1 VEKLIITAAI
11 TGVSTVP
18 SLSPYL
24 PIPPKQIADSAIE
37 AAEAGAAE
45 INLSTIAIHMDRH
58 VRVGLGDNIYI
69 NIKKGVLAKSNAQW
83 AEKVVQLAEILNRE
97 VATPDDDRG
106 LLLLK
111 GKDKVNF

>member
-1 VEKLIITAAI
+1 MEKLIITAAI
-11 TGVSTVP
+11 IGASTIP

-24 PIPPKQIADSAIE
+24 PIPPKQIVDSAIE

-45 INLSTIAIHMDRH
+45 INLSPIAIHMDRH

-69 NIKKGVLAKSNAQW
+69 KIKKGVLAKSNAQLGG
-83 AEKVVQLAEILNRE
+83 KVVQLAEILNHE
-97 VATPDDDRG
+97 VAAPDDDRG
-106 LLLLK
+106 RLRLK

>member
-11 TGVSTVP
+11 TGASTIP

-24 PIPPKQIADSAIE
+24 PIPPKQIADSALKAVE
-37 AAEAGAAE
+37 PGAAE
-45 INLSTIAIHMDRH
+45 INLPTIAIHMDRH

-69 NIKKGVLAKSNAQW
+69 KKGVLAKSNAQLV
-83 AEKVVQLAEILNRE
+83 EKVVQLAEILNRE
-97 VATPDDDRG
+97 VATPDDARG
-106 LLLLK
+106 LLRLK